1 MGIKDLEQIVSKH
14 LLLHDIGIVKLLC
27 AVVLANKIDE
37 IPPVW
42 LVVISSSAG
51 GKSSLLQALEGISGT
66 HPIDD
71 LTANTFASAQV
82 GKDGK
87 SNALLDE
94 MTPGSIV
101 IIKDFTVIM
110 DKEKESRGQVIGQL
124 RKIFDQDYNRKTGN
138 GNNVKWNGKMGLIAG
153 CTTVMYTAAKK
164 YASMGERFIF
174 YFMDQPDREIVTMK
188 AITEMKDK
196 TARKEMYDAFQEF
209 IEQFKEV
216 KGGIRFD
223 EETYKNIVSLSE
235 MASRAR
241 SSVERDEYS
250 RDKNII
256 AKHAQEMPMR
266 LAKQLTSIGYGLWI
280 INGSGLKPE
289 DQKILYKIALDSIP
303 MQRKEVLV
311 ALTKFAQV
319 RSDAL
324 GVELNLPGN
333 TVMRELEDLNA
344 VGMVD
349 KVIDP
354 VIRKINWTLKEKYRN
369 LISKFEN
376 IEIGDGILVE
386 DEPFS
391 EPPSETKSWDQIQEG
406 MY

>member
-1 MGIKDLEQIVSKH
+1 MELKELEQIVSKH
-14 LLLHDIGIVKLLC
+14 LLLHDVGIIKLLC
-27 AVVLANKIDE
+27 AVVIANKIDE
-37 IPPVW
+37 VPPVW
-42 LVVISSSAG
+42 LVLISSSAG
-51 GKSSLLQALEGISGT
+51 GKSSLLQSLEGISGT
-66 HPIDD
+66 HAIDD

-94 MTPGSIV
+94 MSPGSIV

-110 DKEKESRGQVIGQL
+110 DKEKESRNQVIGQL
-124 RKIFDQDYNRKTGN
+124 RKIFDQDYSRKTGN
-138 GNNVKWNGKMGLIAG
+138 GHNVKWSGKMGLIAG
-153 CTTVMYTAAKK
+153 CTTIMYTMSKK

-174 YFMDQPDREIVTMK
+174 YFMEQPDREIVTMR
-188 AITEMKDK
+188 AITRMKDK
-196 TARKEMYDAFQEF
+196 TARKEMMDAFTEF
-209 IEQFKEV
+209 ISQYTNVNEP
-216 KGGIRFD
+216 ITFD
-223 EETYKNIVSLSE
+223 QETYTNVVLLSE

-250 RDKNII
+250 RDKVII

-280 INGSGLKPE
+280 INGGGLKLE

-311 ALTKFAQV
+311 ALTKFAQA

-324 GVELNLPGN
+324 GVELNLPGS

-354 VIRKINWTLKEKYRN
+354 VTRKINWTLKGNYRN

-376 IEIGDGILVE
+376 IEIGESNLVT
-386 DEPFS
+386 DD
-391 EPPSETKSWDQIQEG
+391 PPPEG
-406 MY
+406 QALTDWENIGRLYEG